1 MDYIIEHKKEI
12 VQDRYAYIDIDID
25 GSLVTTYTYDMR
37 NSSWDELLKE
47 AYTDFRNKLLTAV
60 DTIDESFNDLEQL
73 EV

>member
-1 MDYIIEHKKEI
+1 MDYIIGHKKEI